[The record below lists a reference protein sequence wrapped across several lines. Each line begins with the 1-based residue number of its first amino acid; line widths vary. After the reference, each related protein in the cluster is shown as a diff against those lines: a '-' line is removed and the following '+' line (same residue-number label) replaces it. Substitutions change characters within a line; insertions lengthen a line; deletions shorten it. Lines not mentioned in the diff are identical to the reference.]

1 MPLIFARY
9 VRPSVGVAGVNVTT
23 CATPGKLVV
32 LGVSVVNA
40 VPAVL
45 AVSVITLP
53 ATLVV

>member
-1 MPLIFARY
+1 M
-9 VRPSVGVAGVNVTT
+9 RPSVGVAGVNVTT